1 MTRVLL
7 VDDEP
12 LVLIGM
18 QAMLNWA
25 ALGYEVVGTARNG
38 AEALRAVQEKQPDI
52 VVSDIRMPVMDGFAL
67 AEACHKDGSALPA
80 FIMLTSYEEFD
91 YVKRSM
97 RLGVVDY
104 LVKIDLTADSLTA
117 ALEHARATAE
127 KEKKLRMPSP
137 APVSLDTFRDR
148 LFLQLYGG
156 LFTDRAVFD
165 RLCAELGV
173 AFKAPRHIVAVGSL
187 QTPDLPTSQL
197 VTLSTGV
204 TRMAA
209 ETMPKYRPCRVTA
222 MDLRHFSVLLPLEAD
237 EDPEAVLAPILK
249 TAGQILYN
257 YFSTAIYWAVGRPVN
272 DILKI
277 SESQHDAFAA
287 LTMFNALD
295 LLCKM
300 APGVFDD
307 VWAEPKIR
315 NMAEYIVNMHI
326 AGPYYLNFA
335 DCSPLAGARGVREYL
350 FGKRVGSL
358 PLMTLAA
365 RDWAAVLAADPD
377 PDRLHHPDDSEGIN
391 LFYHIQAAMAEREVT
406 DFAETAAPAAPH
418 DVWYPSVGI
427 LVSRRGAYAL
437 GGKAGSNADSHNHN
451 DVGSVTL
458 YRDGRPLLID
468 VGVETY
474 SKKTFSPQRYEIWT
488 MQSGWHN
495 LPQFDPDGAKYDQQP
510 GAAFAAADVTV
521 TDALDG
527 LAMDLAPAYGSVPG
541 LGRYRRS
548 VHLTDTGLT
557 LHDETDY
564 PGTVALTLMSV
575 EKPTV
580 DGDTVAFGAL
590 AAAAVTGADK
600 IVTEAVPIADPRL
613 RQAWPGTLYRTRIY
627 FTQQLSLVI
636 E

>member
-1 MTRVLL
+1 MLTQKMKQQFKTAQPVLFP
-7 VDDEP
+7 P
-12 LVLIGM
+12 LADRAAWESLPG
-18 QAMLNWA
+18 AARWA
-25 ALGYEVVGTARNG
+25 AAGQAALAHAQTAPELPLSLWLQFTRSG
-38 AEALRAVQEKQPDI
+38 DRAKWEHAYFARRRTLCALAMAEAVTNRGTYLP
-52 VVSDIRMPVMDGFAL
+52 AL
-67 AEACHKDGSALPA
+67 ADLAWRICEESAWQLPA
-80 FIMLTSYEEFD
+80 HNSYI
-91 YVKRSM
+91 R
-97 RLGVVDY
+97 
-104 LVKIDLTADSLTA
+104 
-117 ALEHARATAE
+117 
-127 KEKKLRMPSP
+127 
-137 APVSLDTFRDR
+137 DTP
-148 LFLQLYGG
+148 QLP
-156 LFTDRAVFD
+156 L
-165 RLCAELGV
+165 
-173 AFKAPRHIVAVGSL
+173 
-187 QTPDLPTSQL
+187 PD
-197 VTLSTGV
+197 V
-204 TRMAA
+204 TRPIVDLFAA
-209 ETMPKYRPCRVTA
+209 ETGALIATVCGLLVEALDAYAPGLAARLRGEVERRVLTPYRTA
-222 MDLRHFSVLLPLEAD
+222 HFWWMGNGDEPMCNWTPWCTQNVLLAAAQCAPA
-237 EDPEAVLAPILK
+237 EDLPAYVQQAAYSIDCFLK
-249 TAGQILYN
+249 DYGDD
-257 YFSTAIYWAVGRPVN
+257 GCC
-272 DILKI
+272 
-277 SESQHDAFAA
+277 SEGAQYYRHAA

-488 MQSGWHN
+488 MQSAWHN
-495 LPQFDPDGAKYDQQP
+495 LPTFDGVQQLP
-510 GAAFAAADVTV
+510 GAEYAAREVCTEENSI
-521 TDALDG
+521 TG
-527 LAMDLAPAYGSVPG
+527 ELAGAYPPIPG
-541 LGRYRRS
+541 LTTYRRS
-548 VHLTDTGLT
+548 VSVSEQGIT
-557 LHDETDY
+557 LRDETDY
-564 PGTVALTLMSV
+564 PGTVDLTLLTEQQPV
-575 EKPTV
+575 PTA
-580 DGDTVAFGAL
+580 DGFAVGTLGGIRFDPD
-590 AAAAVTGADK
+590 AATAAVT
-600 IVTEAVPIADPRL
+600 AVPITDPRL
-613 RQAWPGTLYRTRIY
+613 RTAWPETIYKITLHFQKMLKLELY
-627 FTQQLSLVI
+627 
-636 E
+636 

>member
-1 MTRVLL
+1 MLTQKMKQPFKTAQPVLFP
-7 VDDEP
+7 P
-12 LVLIGM
+12 LADRAAWESLPG
-18 QAMLNWA
+18 AARWA
-25 ALGYEVVGTARNG
+25 AAGQAALADAQTAPELPLSLWLQFTRSG
-38 AEALRAVQEKQPDI
+38 DRAKWEHAYFARRRTLCALAMAEAVTNRGTYLP
-52 VVSDIRMPVMDGFAL
+52 AL
-67 AEACHKDGSALPA
+67 ADLAWRICEESAWQLPA
-80 FIMLTSYEEFD
+80 HNSYI
-91 YVKRSM
+91 R
-97 RLGVVDY
+97 
-104 LVKIDLTADSLTA
+104 
-117 ALEHARATAE
+117 
-127 KEKKLRMPSP
+127 
-137 APVSLDTFRDR
+137 DTP
-148 LFLQLYGG
+148 QLP
-156 LFTDRAVFD
+156 L
-165 RLCAELGV
+165 
-173 AFKAPRHIVAVGSL
+173 
-187 QTPDLPTSQL
+187 PD
-197 VTLSTGV
+197 V
-204 TRMAA
+204 TRPIVDLFAA
-209 ETMPKYRPCRVTA
+209 ETGALIATVCGLLGEALDAYAPGLAARLRGEVERRVLTPYRTA
-222 MDLRHFSVLLPLEAD
+222 HFWWMGNGDEPMCNWTPWCTQNVLLAAAQCSPA
-237 EDPEAVLAPILK
+237 EDLPAYVQQAAYSIDCFLK
-249 TAGQILYN
+249 DYGDD
-257 YFSTAIYWAVGRPVN
+257 GCC
-272 DILKI
+272 
-277 SESQHDAFAA
+277 SEGAQYYRHAA

-488 MQSGWHN
+488 MQSAWHN
-495 LPQFDPDGAKYDQQP
+495 LPTFDGVQQLP
-510 GAAFAAADVTV
+510 GAEYAAREVC
-521 TDALDG
+521 TDKNSITG
-527 LAMDLAPAYGSVPG
+527 ELAGAYPPIPG
-541 LGRYRRS
+541 LTTYRRS
-548 VHLTDTGLT
+548 VSVSEQGIT
-557 LHDETDY
+557 LRDETDY
-564 PGTVALTLMSV
+564 PGTVELTLLTEQQPV
-575 EKPTV
+575 PAA
-580 DGDTVAFGAL
+580 DGFAVGTLGGIRFDPGAVT
-590 AAAAVTGADK
+590 AAVTP
-600 IVTEAVPIADPRL
+600 VPITDPRL
-613 RQAWPGTLYRTRIY
+613 RTAWPETIYKITLHFQKMLNLELY
-627 FTQQLSLVI
+627 
-636 E
+636 

>member
-18 QAMLNWA
+18 QGMLNWA

-38 AEALRAVQEKQPDI
+38 AEALRTVQEKQPDI

-117 ALEHARATAE
+117 ALEHARDTAE

-165 RLCAELGV
+165 RQCAELGV
-173 AFKAPRHIVAVGSL
+173 TFKAPRHIVA
-187 QTPDLPTSQL
+187 
-197 VTLSTGV
+197 
-204 TRMAA
+204 
-209 ETMPKYRPCRVTA
+209 
-222 MDLRHFSVLLPLEAD
+222 
-237 EDPEAVLAPILK
+237 
-249 TAGQILYN
+249 
-257 YFSTAIYWAVGRPVN
+257 
-272 DILKI
+272 
-277 SESQHDAFAA
+277 
-287 LTMFNALD
+287 
-295 LLCKM
+295 
-300 APGVFDD
+300 
-307 VWAEPKIR
+307 
-315 NMAEYIVNMHI
+315 
-326 AGPYYLNFA
+326 
-335 DCSPLAGARGVREYL
+335 
-350 FGKRVGSL
+350 VGSL

-406 DFAETAAPAAPH
+406 DFAKTAAPAAPH

-557 LHDETDY
+557 LRDETDY

-575 EKPTV
+575 EKPAV

-600 IVTEAVPIADPRL
+600 IVTETVPITDPRL
-613 RQAWPGTLYRTRIY
+613 RQAWPDTLYRTRIY